1 VSVKCDPGLAVRL
14 RAAYTAMAPG
24 YHLNKRHWNTITLD
38 GSVAGEMVGDLLG
51 DSYELVVRS
60 LPKVRRPAGR
70 PGFARPGALTLGLA
84 VCRLRSVAVSPRLPR
99 TASLVLAAPIA
110 SCCPGLP
117 RRPRLVFLR
126 WCWHERRTGSMEHR
140 AGYRRL
146 DGTLS
151 RRGLGLMRDARA
163 IWGLMGLREPSLI

>member
-70 PGFARPGALTLGLA
+70 PGFARPGALTLGAGGVPAA
-84 VCRLRSVAVSPRLPR
+84 VGGCVASPAPDCLVGPGCPDCLVLSRI
-99 TASLVLAAPIA
+99 ASPASPGVLTLVLA
-110 SCCPGLP
+110 
-117 RRPRLVFLR
+117 
-126 WCWHERRTGSMEHR
+126 
-140 AGYRRL
+140 
-146 DGTLS
+146 
-151 RRGLGLMRDARA
+151 
-163 IWGLMGLREPSLI
+163 